1 MYDICELQRYVCVYE
16 FADIVSPGSFL
27 YYNEIIPGQIKIDAL
42 NLFILKWSRTDGI
55 LFFPTFKVLNEA
67 KCRRPT
73 TVYDHLL

>member
-1 MYDICELQRYVCVYE
+1 MLIFKLDGNWE
-16 FADIVSPGSFL
+16 
-27 YYNEIIPGQIKIDAL
+27 IKIDAL